1 MNWKIL
7 SIGIIQFKYY
17 TKLELTLE
25 KLYIYA
31 KLIVG
36 TNYGLRYF
44 LKNHS
49 TLTGRMD
56 LYPKN
61 K

>member
-1 MNWKIL
+1 M
-7 SIGIIQFKYY
+7 GIILFKYY
-17 TKLELTLE
+17 TKFELTLE

-61 K
+61 KK